1 MWYTHHMNIIE
12 PRPMSAKHQATNRRV
27 QAEWM
32 AKRLADGWGYN
43 KEYRGAGL
51 PLIKGR
57 RFLVKDK
64 PKPGWYKFDQHV
76 INPKGVE
83 WIECYGP
90 FTKNGTDKLGCGSHA
105 IAPERIARV
114 EQATPAQKAAEV
126 QARKAARKADRE
138 RAKDLIEAA

>member
-1 MWYTHHMNIIE
+1 
-12 PRPMSAKHQATNRRV
+12 MSAKHQATNRRV

-32 AKRLADGWGYN
+32 AKRLADGWVYN

-114 EQATPAQKAAEV
+114 AQATPAQKAAEV
-126 QARKAARKADRE
+126 QARK
-138 RAKDLIEAA
+138 